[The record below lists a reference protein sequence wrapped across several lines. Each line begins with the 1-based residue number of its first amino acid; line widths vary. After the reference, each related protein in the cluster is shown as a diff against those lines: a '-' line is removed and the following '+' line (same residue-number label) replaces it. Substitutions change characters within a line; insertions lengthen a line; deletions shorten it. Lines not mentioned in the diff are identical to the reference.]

1 MQHDAQEA
9 TMCDD
14 YEVLGS
20 QKRTGFRGGSNVDIV
35 GVVGSI
41 PTMPTILFN
50 NLAEVY
56 IVADRF
62 AKPVAAASEAI
73 RRA

>member
-1 MQHDAQEA
+1 MY
-9 TMCDD
+9 DD
-14 YEVLGS
+14 CEVPGS
-20 QKRTGFRGGSNVDIV
+20 QKRTGFSGGSNVDIV
-35 GVVGSI
+35 GVGSSKL
-41 PTMPTILFN
+41 PAPTIRIN

-62 AKPVAAASEAI
+62 AKPVEAASEAI